1 MAYCTDVN
9 EIPARSWPLL
19 QGLRVLVL
27 DALRQKPHPGHL
39 SLNEALDVV
48 DRVKP
53 ERAYFTHMSHDLEH
67 EATNRSLPP
76 GVELAYD
83 GLKFEF

>member
-1 MAYCTDVN
+1 MTPTRRGGS
-9 EIPARSWPLL
+9 E
-19 QGLRVLVL
+19 
-27 DALRQKPHPGHL
+27 RQKSPCNSSHL

-48 DRVKP
+48 DRLKP